1 MRKRFVAAVAVALT
15 AASMLCAYGQEAG
28 KRNDTVIG
36 EYKHFT
42 QSSGIEQTFDLEKCI
57 SALTN
62 ATDRLNVL
70 CNWMFDAYTATTNY
84 AGRAKSTLDDV
95 RLVFKQENETHAS
108 VTNAVALLEQCLN
121 NLQNIK
127 TMLSDSRNPS
137 LSPDDAKR
145 DNGPAKVGKGFGIL
159 AAWIAAG
166 AAILAAILAMT
177 AVIVAKGG
185 INSVKMK
192 MDAEAK
198 QRKDDLSDLRQG
210 LTDLVRNAFDDADLK
225 SVKTQV
231 ASAKMS
237 ATTIEGKVL
246 ALDRDLREQPAK
258 LDAVAKAFSRD
269 AENQRRAIT
278 AALFGRGKGPAEAG
292 GLVPQFEAR
301 IAALEKGLL
310 AAVTTER
317 ELQVRKSALDARE
330 NKLLERERDIS
341 AELAAAREKGAAEAM
356 GKVAA
361 LEAADAS
368 LRKAFDEM
376 QARLSE
382 KVSAQ
387 SQEFGKRLAVLE
399 SERNGAVA
407 ASRKAE
413 TEAAEVGRR
422 AAMAEQN
429 AGKLKIE
436 RDMAVAARAA
446 DVARLNDEIR
456 RRDETRDAEIAKARE
471 SIRAEVETA
480 NAAALAKL
488 TADAQSARED
498 REKCAETAR
507 RAAEESARTIE
518 SLRATGAATEK
529 ALATVKAE
537 LDAEKSARAVENAEA
552 EKALA
557 DEKAAASQK
566 LADEKAAHDSDL
578 KKAKM
583 KEAELAAARDAA
595 RSRLFPSELASDSGF
610 VPLIESLDDLDAR
623 KLPGASLARA
633 ALTIFAE
640 RKNLPDKIWLRAL
653 GDFSLGLATAIDAN
667 GGDAV
672 MALAKWKS
680 LLDKIGAEAP
690 SFSLRLP
697 AIGSKVD
704 IAWMHSRAG
713 VSTVRKVR
721 SWAVFGS
728 TGNAYMAEVE

>member
-1 MRKRFVAAVAVALT
+1 MRKRFVAAVAVALA

-28 KRNDTVIG
+28 KRSDTEIG

-42 QSSGIEQTFDLEKCI
+42 QSSGMKQTSDLGKCI

-62 ATDRLNVL
+62 ATNRLNDL
-70 CNWMFDAYTATTNY
+70 RHWMFDAYTATTNY

-95 RLVFKQENETHAS
+95 RSVFKQGNETHAS
-108 VTNAVALLEQCLN
+108 ATNTVALVGQCLN
-121 NLQNIK
+121 NIQDIK
-127 TMLSDSRNPS
+127 TMLSDSRNPT

-145 DNGPAKVGKGFGIL
+145 DSGPAKVGKGFGIL

-177 AVIVAKGG
+177 AVVVAKGG

-198 QRKDDLSDLRQG
+198 QRKDDLSGLRQG

-225 SVKTQV
+225 SVKTQM

-237 ATTIEGKVL
+237 ATTIEDKVL

-278 AALFGRGKGPAEAG
+278 DALFGRGKGPAEAG

-301 IAALEKGLL
+301 IAALEKELL

-317 ELQVRKSALDARE
+317 ELQARKSALDARE

-356 GKVAA
+356 GKVTA

-382 KVSAQ
+382 KISAQ
-387 SQEFGKRLAVLE
+387 SQEFGKRLAALE

-413 TEAAEVGRR
+413 TEAVEVGRR

-436 RDMAVAARAA
+436 RDAAVAARAA

-456 RRDETRDAEIAKARE
+456 RRDEARDAEIAKARE
-471 SIRAEVETA
+471 NIRAEIENETA
-480 NAAALAKL
+480 DVMEKL
-488 TADAQSARED
+488 KADAKSARD
-498 REKCAETAR
+498 NQAKI
-507 RAAEESARTIE
+507 EESARQAATESAKTIE
-518 SLRATGAATEK
+518 SLRAVGAETEA
-529 ALATVKAE
+529 ALVTAQSSLE
-537 LDAEKSARAVENAEA
+537 AEKSARASEHAEA
-552 EKALA
+552 ERILAAEKAAAAKALA
-557 DEKAAASQK
+557 DEK
-566 LADEKAAHDSDL
+566 LAHEADCQ
-578 KKAKM
+578 KAKA
-583 KEAELAAARDAA
+583 EVAELAAARDAA
-595 RSRLFPSELASDSGF
+595 RTRLFPAELASDSGF
-610 VPLIESLDDLDAR
+610 GPLIGSLDDLDAR

-640 RKNLPDKIWLRAL
+640 RKRLPDKIWLRAL
-653 GDFSLGLATAIDAN
+653 GDFSLGLATAIDAD
-667 GGDAV
+667 GGDTVAT
-672 MALAKWKS
+672 LAKWKS
-680 LLDKIGAEAP
+680 MLEKIGAAAP

-728 TGNAYMAEVE
+728 AGNAYMAEVE